1 MNPRTILWQS
11 AVTSALLI
19 ATAFL
24 VAPATTLVIAGLG
37 AVGAMLLNSSYA
49 RALGP
54 RGRPSRR
61 IDGDRHVIACLGL
74 ALVAPTAVA
83 LVATETD
90 VGSHI
95 NVWDFTDAEV
105 TAIMIGA
112 CALFVLILL
121 SSLIDWYYIRPR
133 IDGVVW
139 RPPCRSSG
147 DPRWKRVTR
156 RWYLHRGLATVAYVL
171 FALLVA
177 LVIMLMLV
185 REHPAAAG
193 VIGGVG
199 GIASL
204 LLIFLGEH
212 RSQLPT
218 VATFVLSPRFSLGDD
233 LGYDPDGRSRRGFVL
248 HVAVPVA
255 KLVPLD
261 DDGKRTPTAFV
272 ERRNS
277 ELAASELE
285 ARVCVACDSGCAKL
299 NPECVV
305 GDVRLDSRRWRR
317 GRRRPFVLW

>member
-1 MNPRTILWQS
+1 M
-11 AVTSALLI
+11 VTAGLLI
-19 ATAFL
+19 ATVFL
-24 VAPATTLVIAGLG
+24 VAPTTTLVLGGLG
-37 AVGAMLLNSSYA
+37 VVGALLLNGGYA
-49 RALGP
+49 RALGQ
-54 RGRPSRR
+54 RGRPARR
-61 IDGDRHVIACLGL
+61 IQGDRRVTGCLVL
-74 ALVAPTAVA
+74 ALIAPMAIA
-83 LVATETD
+83 LVATQTAAGRD
-90 VGSHI
+90 VD
-95 NVWDFTDAEV
+95 VWDFTDAEV
-105 TAIMIGA
+105 AAIMVGA

-121 SSLIDWYYIRPR
+121 SSLIDWYYVRPR

-156 RWYLHRGLATVAYVL
+156 RWYLHRGLATVTYVL

-193 VIGGVG
+193 VVGGVG

-212 RSQLPT
+212 RSELPT

-233 LGYDPDGRSRRGFVL
+233 LSYDPDGRSRRGFVL
-248 HVAVPVA
+248 HVAVPVT

-285 ARVCVACDSGCAKL
+285 ARACVACDAGCVKL

-305 GDVRLDSRRWRR
+305 GEVRLDARRWRR
-317 GRRRPFVLW
+317 GERRLLVLW

>member
-1 MNPRTILWQS
+1 LNPRTILWQS
-11 AVTSALLI
+11 AVTAALLI
-19 ATAFL
+19 ATVFL
-24 VAPATTLVIAGLG
+24 VAPATTLLVGGLG
-37 AVGAMLLNSSYA
+37 LVCALLLNSSYA
-49 RALGP
+49 RVLGQ
-54 RGRPSRR
+54 RGRPARR
-61 IDGDRHVIACLGL
+61 IEGDRHVIGCL
-74 ALVAPTAVA
+74 ALALIAPMGVA
-83 LVATETD
+83 LVASQTD
-90 VGSHI
+90 VVHDVE
-95 NVWDFTDAEV
+95 VWDFTRAEIA
-105 TAIMIGA
+105 AIMVGA

-139 RPPCRSSG
+139 RPPCRSAG
-147 DPRWKRVTR
+147 DRRWKRVTR

-171 FALLVA
+171 FALVVA

-185 REHPAAAG
+185 REHPTAAG

-233 LGYDPDGRSRRGFVL
+233 LRYDPDGRSRRGFVL
-248 HVAVPVA
+248 HVAVPVT

-261 DDGKRTPTAFV
+261 DHGRRTPTAFV

-285 ARVCVACDSGCAKL
+285 ARVCVACDAGCVKL

-305 GDVRLDSRRWRR
+305 GEVRFDSRRWRR
-317 GRRRPFVLW
+317 GRRRLLVLW